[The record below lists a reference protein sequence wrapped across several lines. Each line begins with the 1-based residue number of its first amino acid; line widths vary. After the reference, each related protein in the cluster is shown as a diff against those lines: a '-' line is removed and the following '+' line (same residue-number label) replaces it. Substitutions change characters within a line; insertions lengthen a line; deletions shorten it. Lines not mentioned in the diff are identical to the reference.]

1 MKKVKTIL
9 SLCIA
14 LVMCCAFFTTAYAAE
29 PKDAVIDTSK
39 TGSLTVYKYRNSD
52 AETANTG
59 SYVSTG
65 KANSD
70 AETALANYAIEGVE
84 FSIVNVA
91 EITTYTNNGNVLLL
105 YGFDKT
111 ASAKLLKA
119 IGLEN
124 GKDRVTEADFLDLNK
139 YFYTSDVLNKA
150 LAKAL
155 LNDEIA
161 TTNALESY
169 VASSSEKKAMPLTDN
184 TGKSTIDSLE
194 LGLYLVV
201 ETKVPENV
209 VDTTNPFFISIPMT
223 TVDGNEWNYDVTVY
237 PKNDT
242 GDPTLEKSV
251 REAISST
258 GKTEEFAQFATGSSG
273 DIMEYEVISTLP
285 TITSTATYL
294 TKYDFVD
301 TLTNGMT
308 FEETYTIDY
317 EVYEDAALT
326 KKVATLESEDFSVT
340 YSGNVMTISLT
351 APGLEKINTYSEHTI
366 RIVYAAKVNSDNSF
380 IYGESGNPNKVKL
393 TWERTSNGYYDTLE
407 AEAIV
412 YSFGIDM
419 TKVFSDKTAQ
429 EAEKDGL
436 LEKVKFVLYSET
448 EKAYIKAEL
457 KDGIYYVTGFV
468 SEAEATALVPQTGG
482 KVVVMGLEDDNYS
495 VTELETADGYSLLKD
510 KVNISISFS
519 AEKQASATVDGKAV
533 AMSADGN
540 SANAKAQFTIVN
552 TKIFD
557 LPATGDSG
565 FIYFVAVGAVVMAGA
580 VIAVIKLSKKSE
592 E

>member
-1 MKKVKTIL
+1 MKKIKTLFIT
-9 SLCIA
+9 CIA
-14 LVMCCAFFTTAYAAE
+14 FVMCFALLTTAYAAT
-29 PKDAVIDTSK
+29 PQKATIDTSK
-39 TGSLTVYKYRNSD
+39 TGSLTVYKYD
-52 AETANTG
+52 KTEAEKANTG

-65 KANSD
+65 KVSSD
-70 AETALANYAIEGVE
+70 AESALASYAIEGVE

-91 EITTYTNNGNVLLL
+91 EITTFTNNGNVQLL
-105 YGFDKT
+105 YGFDKK
-111 ASAKLLKA
+111 ASAKLLSA

-124 GKDRVTEADFLDLNK
+124 GKDRVTEADSLDSNK
-139 YFYTSDVLNKA
+139 YFYTSNVLNKA
-150 LAKAL
+150 LSKAL
-155 LNDEIA
+155 VNDEVL

-169 VASSSEKKAMPLTDN
+169 VASSSAKKAMPTTSK
-184 TGKSTIDSLE
+184 TGKSTINKLE

-209 VDTTNPFFISIPMT
+209 VDTTNPFFVSLPMT
-223 TVDGNEWNYDVTVY
+223 TVDGVNWNYDITVY

-258 GKTEEFAQFATGSSG
+258 GKTEEFAQYATASSG
-273 DIMEYEVISTLP
+273 DTVEYEVISTLP

-301 TLTNGMT
+301 TIATGLT
-308 FEETYTIDY
+308 FDKTYAVTY
-317 EVYEDAALT
+317 EIFTDAALT
-326 KKVATLESEDFSVT
+326 NKVAALESTDFSVT
-340 YSGNVMTISLT
+340 YTGNVMTISLT
-351 APGLEKINTYSEHTI
+351 AIGLEKINTYSEHTI
-366 RIVYAAKVNSDNSF
+366 KIVYAAKVNSDNSF
-380 IYGESGNPNKVKL
+380 IYGEQGNLNEVTL
-393 TWERTSNGYYDTLE
+393 TWERTSQDFNDTLK
-407 AEAIV
+407 ADAIV
-412 YSFGIDM
+412 YSFGIDL
-419 TKVFSDKTAQ
+419 TKEFSEKTAE
-429 EAEKDGL
+429 EAEKEKL
-436 LEKVKFVLYSET
+436 FEKVKFVLYSET

-482 KVVVMGLEDDNYS
+482 KVVVMGIEDDSYS
-495 VTELETADGYSLLKD
+495 ITELETADGYSLLKD
-510 KVNISISFS
+510 KVNVAISFS
-519 AEKQASATVDGKAV
+519 EEQKASATVDGQAV
-533 AMSADGN
+533 TMLSDN
-540 SANAKAQFTIVN
+540 SSANAKAQFTIVN

-565 FIYFVAVGAVVMAGA
+565 FIYIVAIGAVVMAGA

>member
-1 MKKVKTIL
+1 MKKFKTIFIT
-9 SLCIA
+9 CIA
-14 LVMCCAFFTTAYAAE
+14 LIMCFALLTTAYAAT
-29 PKDAVIDTSK
+29 PQKATIDTSK
-39 TGSLTVYKYRNSD
+39 TGSLTVYKYD
-52 AETANTG
+52 KTEAEKANTG

-65 KANSD
+65 KVSSD
-70 AETALANYAIEGVE
+70 AESALASYAIEGVE

-91 EITTYTNNGNVLLL
+91 EITTFTNNGNVQLL

-124 GKDRVTEADFLDLNK
+124 GKDRVTEADSLNSSK

-155 LNDEIA
+155 VNDEVL

-169 VASSSEKKAMPLTDN
+169 IASSSEKKAMPTTSK
-184 TGKSTIDSLE
+184 TGKSTINKLE

-209 VDTTNPFFISIPMT
+209 VDTTNPFFVSLPMT
-223 TVDGNEWNYDVTVY
+223 TVDGVNWNYDITVY

-258 GKTEEFAQFATGSSG
+258 GKTEEFAQYATASSG
-273 DIMEYEVISTLP
+273 DTVEYEVISTLP

-301 TLTNGMT
+301 TIATGLT
-308 FEETYTIDY
+308 FDKTYAVTY
-317 EVYEDAALT
+317 EIFTDAALT
-326 KKVATLESEDFSVT
+326 NKVAALESTDFSVT
-340 YSGNVMTISLT
+340 YTGNVMTISLT
-351 APGLEKINTYSEHTI
+351 ASGLEKINTYSEHTI
-366 RIVYAAKVNSDNSF
+366 KIVYAAKVNSDNSF
-380 IYGESGNPNKVKL
+380 IYGEQGNLNEVTL
-393 TWERTSNGYYDTLE
+393 TWERTSQDFNDTLK
-407 AEAIV
+407 ADAII
-412 YSFGIDM
+412 YSFGIDL
-419 TKVFSDKTAQ
+419 TKEFSDKTA
-429 EAEKDGL
+429 EDAEKEKL
-436 LEKVKFVLYSET
+436 FEKVKFVLYSET

-482 KVVVMGLEDDNYS
+482 KVVVMGIEDDSYS
-495 VTELETADGYSLLKD
+495 ITELETADGYSLLKD
-510 KVNISISFS
+510 KVNVAISFS
-519 AEKQASATVDGKAV
+519 EEQKASATVDGNAV

-565 FIYFVAVGAVVMAGA
+565 FIYIVAIGAVVMAGA